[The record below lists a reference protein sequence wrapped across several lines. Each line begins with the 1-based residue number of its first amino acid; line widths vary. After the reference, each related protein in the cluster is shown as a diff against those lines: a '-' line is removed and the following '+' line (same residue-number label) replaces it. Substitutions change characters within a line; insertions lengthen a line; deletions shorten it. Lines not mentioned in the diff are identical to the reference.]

1 MYKQYGY
8 EFKVQFALAP
18 WSHHLQAH
26 LREEPK
32 GGGNMTPRARWN
44 LATATSLKSRR
55 GEGLRSRRG
64 GGGEGG
70 EKGSGRGRGGELKS
84 REESTYLV
92 VAVAAVLI
100 SGGGAGVG
108 SLDNMG

>member
-55 GEGLRSRRG
+55 EGLRSRRG